1 MSTYRNTFARVGSV
15 LGLITLIALTPF
27 AAFAAEDATATF
39 DQDRL
44 VTDSSRPTLS
54 GEAEGTRTVKLIV
67 TRADSDK
74 KLYSRTTRV
83 RGGEWKTRIGK
94 KLSDGVY
101 SVTLESDRKSGREDI
116 ATATLVVGEED
127 DATAYTRDTSA
138 TTLSVSNIP
147 LLWGGLA
154 RAGQT
159 VPVSYL
165 KVTNHGKESAFISG
179 FYVEQRGTA
188 STAALTR
195 FSSYDDKAQVLA
207 SADAQAALENGRAFV
222 PAPLT
227 IEAGQTRLF
236 TLKTTVAPYVLTHV
250 GKQIQIV
257 VSGIQTNA
265 KKTSAAFPIMGTTW
279 TVSAF

>member
-1 MSTYRNTFARVGSV
+1 MSTHRTTFMRAGSV
-15 LGLITLIALTPF
+15 FGLITLMALSPL
-27 AAFAAEDATATF
+27 AAFAAGDATATF

-54 GEAEGTRTVKLIV
+54 GEAEGTRTVKVIV
-67 TRADSDK
+67 TRVDSDK

-94 KLSDGVY
+94 KLSDGEY
-101 SVTLESDRKSGREDI
+101 TVTLESDRTSGREDI
-116 ATATLVVGEED
+116 ASATLTVGEEREEI
-127 DATAYTRDTSA
+127 TRGETSA

-147 LLWGGLA
+147 LLWGGYA

-165 KVTNHGKESAFISG
+165 KVTNHGKESATISG

-188 STAALTR
+188 STAALTQ
-195 FSSYDDKAQVLA
+195 FSSYDDQAQVLA
-207 SADAQAALENGRAFV
+207 SASAQTAFTNGRAFV
-222 PAPLT
+222 PAPFT
-227 IEAGQTRLF
+227 VEAGKTRLF

-250 GKQIQIV
+250 GKQIQLV
-257 VSGIQTNA
+257 VSGIETNA
-265 KKTSAAFPIMGTTW
+265 KKTSAAFPIPGTTW